1 MTGALPSPPDGLA
14 EAQLAARLF
23 MIAPYALRGIVLR
36 GAGPARD
43 LVLDMIRDALPARR
57 MPPHVDEARLLGGVD
72 IVASLTAG
80 KPVMQSGLLTEAEG
94 GVLIAPMAE
103 RMADALAGRLAQAMD
118 SGADFGLVLLDDGI
132 EADERPPAA
141 LTDRIAFACDLS
153 AVTSLDTESL
163 LYPDQTS
170 LEDVEPA
177 SDETLTA
184 LAGVAMALGVDSVRP
199 LLFALTTARAH
210 AAAHGRTAVAQE
222 DVQAAARMVLAPR
235 ATQIPEQPPKD
246 AESPP
251 PPPPDNQDTPDDGDS
266 SQSAESIPEDLIL
279 EAALAAIPPDVLDLI
294 AGERAGRN
302 AQGGGSGRRAKSKLR
317 GKPLG
322 ARPGMPRNGAR
333 LAIIDTLRAAV
344 PWQPLRRRE
353 QTTGQ
358 LQVRKEDLRIRRFEE
373 RAATVTVFCVDASGS
388 AAAARLAEA
397 KGAVEMILAQAYVKR
412 SEVALIA
419 FRGDGAEL
427 LLPPTRSLTRARR
440 ALAGLPGGGGTP
452 LANGLTLARELG
464 GSIQSRGNT
473 PFLVFLTDGSANIAA
488 DGTPG
493 RKQAREDAHAAARAI
508 AASGLDALVI
518 DIAPRPREDA
528 KTIARI
534 MQARYLPLPFA
545 DAKALSNIVIAAQPD
560 AQSNSQPA

>member
-1 MTGALPSPPDGLA
+1 MTGVSPPPPDPLA
-14 EAQLAARLF
+14 EALLAVRLF
-23 MIAPYALRGIVLR
+23 LKAPEALGGIVIR
-36 GAGPARD
+36 GGGPARD
-43 LVLDMIRDALPARR
+43 LVLDTVRAALPVRR

-80 KPVMQSGLLTEAEG
+80 KPVTQSGLLSEAKG

-103 RMADALAGRLAQAMD
+103 RMTDALAGRLAQAMD
-118 SGADFGLVLLDDGI
+118 GGAGFGLVLLDDGI

-141 LTDRIAFACDLS
+141 LTDRVAFVCDLS
-153 AVTSLDTESL
+153 MAASLGAENP
-163 LYPDQTS
+163 LYPDQVP
-170 LEDVEPA
+170 LGAVEPA
-177 SDETLTA
+177 SDDTLSA

-199 LLFALTTARAH
+199 LLFALTAARAH
-210 AAAHGRTAVAQE
+210 AALHGRSQAAQE

-235 ATQIPEQPPKD
+235 AIRIPELPPED
-246 AESPP
+246 SESPP
-251 PPPPDNQDTPDDGDS
+251 PPPPDDQDTLDNSETTQSGD
-266 SQSAESIPEDLIL
+266 SIPEDLVL
-279 EAALAAIPPDVLDLI
+279 EAALAAIPPDVLDMI
-294 AGERAGRN
+294 ARERAGRN
-302 AQGGGSGRRAKSKLR
+302 ASGGGSGRRAKSKLR

-322 ARPGMPRNGAR
+322 ARPGMPRDGAR

-344 PWQPLRRRE
+344 PWQPLRQRE
-353 QTTGQ
+353 NPTGQ

-397 KGAVEMILAQAYVKR
+397 KGAVELILAQAYVKR

-419 FRGDGAEL
+419 FRGTNAEM

-452 LANGLTLARELG
+452 LASGLALARELG
-464 GSIQSRGNT
+464 GSILSRGNT
-473 PFLVFLTDGSANIAA
+473 PFLVFLTDGSANITAGGNA
-488 DGTPG
+488 G
-493 RKQAREDAHAAARAI
+493 RKQAREDAHAAARAL
-508 AASGLDALVI
+508 ASSGMDALVI

-528 KTIARI
+528 KALART

-545 DAKALSNIVIAAQPD
+545 DAKALSNIVIAAQPE
-560 AQSNSQPA
+560 AQPA